1 MKTIALVTEKGGTGK
16 STVVVH
22 LAVCAMRQGKA
33 VAVIDLDPQASAR
46 HWVER
51 RANDDIAVIAATAQ
65 ELPRL
70 LEGARKQKADLVVI
84 DTAGRSDVT
93 TAHVIEVADLIL
105 IPCRPSIYDLEASQ
119 RTAERIIKAGGKRAI
134 FVLNAVPSR
143 GVRAQEARE
152 ALKGLVPVAPVELH
166 HLVAYSDALNDGRS
180 VEEMEPHGKA
190 AQEIRA
196 LYDWLIKMV

>member
-1 MKTIALVTEKGGTGK
+1 MKTVALVTEKGGAGK

-33 VAVIDLDPQASAR
+33 VAVIDLDPQASTR
-46 HWVER
+46 NWVER
-51 RANDDIAVIAATAQ
+51 RGADDIAVVSATAQ

-70 LEGARKQKADLVVI
+70 LEDARRQGADLVVI

-93 TAHVIEVADLIL
+93 TAHVIAVADLIL

-119 RTAERIIKAGGKRAI
+119 RTAEQIRKAGGKRAA

-143 GVRAQEARE
+143 GARAQEARD
-152 ALKGLVPVAPVELH
+152 ALEGVLPVSPVELH
-166 HLVAYSDALNDGRS
+166 QLVAYSDALNDGRS
-180 VEEMEPHGKA
+180 VEEMEPSGKA

-196 LYDWLIKMV
+196 LYDWLVHI

>member
-1 MKTIALVTEKGGTGK
+1 MKTLALLTEKGGTGK
-16 STVVVH
+16 STLAVH
-22 LAVCAMRQGKA
+22 LAVCAQRQGRA

-51 RANDDIAVIAATAQ
+51 RAEQDMAVVSATAQ

-70 LEGARKQKADLVVI
+70 LEEARKQGADLVVI

-93 TAHVIEVADLIL
+93 TAHVIQAADLVL

-119 RTAERIIKAGGKRAI
+119 RTAEQLKKAGGIKSAA
-134 FVLNAVPSR
+134 FVLNAVPTR
-143 GVRAQEARE
+143 GTRAQEARE
-152 ALKGLVPVAPVELH
+152 ALQGVLPVAPIELH
-166 HLVAYSDALNDGRS
+166 QLVAYSDALNDGRS
-180 VEEMEPHGKA
+180 VEELEPMGKA

-196 LYDWLIKMV
+196 LYDWLIGL